1 MNKNDLDRK
10 ISKVLGE
17 GETFILTLIL
27 LSQMTN
33 DDRYR

>member
-17 GETFILTLIL
+17 EETFILTLIL

-33 DDRYR
+33 DNRYR